1 MKKRNFFKLS
11 ALPAAVIFAASL
23 GGCSGCMTPGQPDE
37 SVSSYTETS
46 ETTLSETT
54 VTSETS
60 ETQTKETETTTA
72 ETRTTETTTHI
83 SEDIK
88 YEPPVVINQRA
99 TSFGD
104 MGCGGAAAL
113 MAMQSLGL
121 NTDIDTD
128 GEYADFWSSVPKSN
142 DPTRGWNYNSGIW
155 NPAYTNWIGTYTNA
169 QRIQDYITDDI
180 KKYLSQ
186 GCTVIPLVSLGDSGY
201 YTHWF
206 TVYGYYETEGVT
218 VFYIADPWGGGLRE
232 YTAAKLSEKIEE
244 AARRKGSLGY
254 GYESEA
260 VVVSK

>member
-1 MKKRNFFKLS
+1 
-11 ALPAAVIFAASL
+11 
-23 GGCSGCMTPGQPDE
+23 
-37 SVSSYTETS
+37 
-46 ETTLSETT
+46 
-54 VTSETS
+54 
-60 ETQTKETETTTA
+60 
-72 ETRTTETTTHI
+72 
-83 SEDIK
+83 
-88 YEPPVVINQRA
+88 
-99 TSFGD
+99 
-104 MGCGGAAAL
+104 

-169 QRIQDYITDDI
+169 QRIQDYTTDDI

-244 AARRKGSLGY
+244 TWPDAVISALTPEAAVQVLYTDELKNDSKPALETRAELEKKFASEVADASAAAASGMIDDVILPAEGGWY
-254 GYESEA
+254 GGVQALHGEEWRVDGGKSPYCFP
-260 VVVSK
+260 